1 MAYSKGI
8 VTIPNVTGD
17 IEIIVSTAE
26 AEINPIELYTGNAS
40 AYQINAKY
48 SGTSITSAN
57 GRYLTEVIP
66 VDFSVRPYLNVDG
79 FYNGS
84 KGTGPYLY
92 KFGLYKGAT
101 LSKVEYG
108 TALTSDGSATKY
120 SKDMSTYKDYDGIQ
134 FEIQPVSTAGTT
146 LTEASV
152 IPSSQASIK
161 ISTTALY

>member
-8 VTIPNVTGD
+8 VTIPNVTGN
-17 IEIIVSTAE
+17 IEIIVTTAE

-48 SGTSITSAN
+48 SGNSVVSGN

-66 VDFSVRPYLNVDG
+66 VDLVTRPYLNIDG
-79 FYNGS
+79 FYNGQS
-84 KGTGPYLY
+84 GNAPYLY
-92 KFGLYKGAT
+92 KIGFYKGST
-101 LSKVEYG
+101 LTKVEYSANFI
-108 TALTSDGSATKY
+108 TDKTSIRCSFDLSEYA
-120 SKDMSTYKDYDGIQ
+120 DYDGIQ

-146 LTEASV
+146 LTTASV

-161 ISTTALY
+161 LSTEALY